1 MSALNVREILARTA
15 EQVHWPDTVDL
26 VPRLG
31 ALSTPLVTGSRRRRW
46 VPAVVTVL
54 VLVFSLLVI
63 SPQARQA
70 VADLLGAGGIE
81 IGFASDPVEPVAED
95 LGLGT
100 LVSPTEAAAA
110 VRFELSVLGS
120 LGDPDE
126 IYLSDLDRVDM
137 VWKGG
142 ETLPA
147 AVGTEIG
154 LLYTQ
159 FEDTGEGGGLVKSLG
174 EDSSVTEVA
183 VLGSPGLW
191 IADAPH
197 IVFWEDAEGNRVE
210 ATTRLAG
217 NVLIWESDGVT
228 HRIETMLG
236 LVETLG
242 VAGSVRPA
250 EG

>member
-1 MSALNVREILARTA
+1 MSDLTVRELLVQTA

-26 VPRLG
+26 VPRL
-31 ALSTPLVTGSRRRRW
+31 ALSSPSVSRSRQRRW
-46 VPAVVTVL
+46 VPVLATVL
-54 VLVFSLLVI
+54 LLLFSLVVL

-81 IGFASDPVEPVAED
+81 IEFEPDPAEPVAED

-110 VRFELSVLGS
+110 VRFELSVPGS

-126 IYLSDLDRVDM
+126 IYVSDLDRVDM

-142 ETLPA
+142 EALPA
-147 AVGTEIG
+147 AAGTEIG

-159 FEDTGEGGGLVKSLG
+159 FEDSGEGGGLVKSLG

-183 VLGSPGLW
+183 VQGSPGLW

-210 ATTRLAG
+210 STTRLAG
-217 NVLIWESDGVT
+217 NVLMWESDGVT

-236 LVETLG
+236 LKETLG
-242 VAGSVRPA
+242 VAGSVRPV
-250 EG
+250 ES